1 MENIVNTKK
10 LSGRDLITIGIFS
23 AIYFVLNLAAMITGF
38 VPVLWLL
45 LPGVAGIVTGIPF
58 MLMES
63 KVRKPGAIL
72 IMGAITAL
80 LYFVTGQFTVLLL
93 ITFAVACI
101 LSEVYR
107 AVTKYD
113 NSFVHMTISFVI
125 FCYGMLG
132 SPLAIW
138 VYRDSFLGQIRQ
150 NGMSAEY
157 VDSLSGFISTP
168 MLIALCVSPIIG
180 GLIGA
185 VIAKGL
191 FRKHFKKAGII

>member
-1 MENIVNTKK
+1 MEESKK
-10 LSGRDLITIGIFS
+10 LTGRDFITIGIFS
-23 AIYFVLNLAAMITGF
+23 AIYFVLNLAAMITGI

-58 MLMES
+58 ILMEA
-63 KVRKPGAIL
+63 KVRKPGAVL
-72 IMGAITAL
+72 IMGAITAV
-80 LYFVTGQFTVLLL
+80 LYYITGQFTVLLL
-93 ITFAVACI
+93 ITFAIACV

-107 AVTKYD
+107 AITKYD
-113 NSFVHMTISFVI
+113 SSFVHMTISFII

-138 VYRDSFLGQIRQ
+138 VYRDSFLAQIQQ

-157 VDSLSGFISTP
+157 VETLSGLISTP
-168 MLIALCVSPIIG
+168 MLIALCISPIIG

-185 VIAKGL
+185 LIAKGL
-191 FRKHFKKAGII
+191 FRKHFKKAGVV

>member
-1 MENIVNTKK
+1 MKK
-10 LSGRDLITIGIFS
+10 LTGRDLITIGIFS

-45 LPGVAGIVTGIPF
+45 LPGVAGILTGIPF

-63 KVRKPGAIL
+63 KVRKPWAIL

-107 AVTKYD
+107 AITKYD
-113 NSFVHMTISFVI
+113 NNFIHMTISFII

-132 SPLAIW
+132 SPMAIW
-138 VYRDSFLGQIRQ
+138 VYKDSFLAQIQQ

-157 VDSLSGFISTP
+157 VQSLSGLISTP
-168 MLIALCVSPIIG
+168 MFIGLCVSPIIG
-180 GLIGA
+180 GLVGA
-185 VIAKGL
+185 MIAKGL
-191 FRKHFKKAGII
+191 FRKHFRKAGIV

>member
-1 MENIVNTKK
+1 MSESRK
-10 LSGRDLITIGIFS
+10 LTGRDLITIGIFS
-23 AIYFVLNLAAMITGF
+23 AIYFVLNLVAMITGL

-45 LPGVAGIVTGIPF
+45 LPGVAGILTGIPF

-63 KVRKPGAIL
+63 KVRKPGAVL

-93 ITFAVACI
+93 ITFAIACL

-107 AVTKYD
+107 AITKYD
-113 NSFVHMTISFVI
+113 NNFIHMTISFII

-132 SPLAIW
+132 SPMAIW
-138 VYRDSFLGQIRQ
+138 VYKDSFLAQIQQ

-157 VDSLSGFISTP
+157 VQSLSGLISTP
-168 MLIALCVSPIIG
+168 MFIAMCISPIVG
-180 GLIGA
+180 GFVGA
-185 VIAKGL
+185 MIAKGL
-191 FRKHFKKAGII
+191 FRKHFKKAGIV

>member
-1 MENIVNTKK
+1 MKK
-10 LSGRDLITIGIFS
+10 LTGRDLITIGIFS
-23 AIYFVLNLAAMITGF
+23 AIYFVLNLAAMFTGF

-45 LPGVAGIVTGIPF
+45 LPGVAGILTGIPF

-107 AVTKYD
+107 AITKYD
-113 NSFVHMTISFVI
+113 NNFIHMTISFII

-132 SPLAIW
+132 SPMAIW
-138 VYRDSFLGQIRQ
+138 VYKDSFLAQIQQ

-157 VDSLSGFISTP
+157 VQSLSGLISTP
-168 MLIALCVSPIIG
+168 MFIGLCVSPIIG
-180 GLIGA
+180 GLVGA
-185 VIAKGL
+185 MIAKGL
-191 FRKHFKKAGII
+191 FRKHFRKAGIV